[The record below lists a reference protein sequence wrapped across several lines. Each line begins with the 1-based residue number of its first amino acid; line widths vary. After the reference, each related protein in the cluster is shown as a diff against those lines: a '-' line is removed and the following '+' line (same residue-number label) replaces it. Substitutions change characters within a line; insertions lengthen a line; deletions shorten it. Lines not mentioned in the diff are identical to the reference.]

1 MDTVFYK
8 VFEFISTCTEYF
20 FFLRVMF
27 IFDEVNIFIEY
38 SLKKKAVRR
47 VTAIKI
53 DILLK
58 EYLHIFYFLKY

>member
-1 MDTVFYK
+1 
-8 VFEFISTCTEYF
+8 
-20 FFLRVMF
+20 MF

-53 DILLK
+53 DTLLK